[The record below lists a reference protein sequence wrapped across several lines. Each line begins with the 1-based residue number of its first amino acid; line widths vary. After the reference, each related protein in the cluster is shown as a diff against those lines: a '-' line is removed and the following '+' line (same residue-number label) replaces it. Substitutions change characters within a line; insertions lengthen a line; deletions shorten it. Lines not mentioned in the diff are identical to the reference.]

1 MKIKLKKF
9 VSIFLT
15 VVMICSFAQFTAFA
29 EEPGQEVQTVTEETK
44 EIGETKEEDVSTGA
58 VFKLETKALE
68 VPLTAAPAKT
78 GEYVLNDGIN
88 EVNESV
94 EGKTFDVGEG
104 KAVRII
110 NTNGESTDPIIIK
123 DCIFNISGTTL
134 GLVYGEY
141 RSKVFVEGNVQFID

>member
-1 MKIKLKKF
+1 MSRRLKRF
-9 VSIFLT
+9 ISILLT
-15 VVMICSFAQFTAFA
+15 AIMVCSFVQLTAFA
-29 EEPGQEVQTVTEETK
+29 EEIEQQTPIVNEVTTEDENT
-44 EIGETKEEDVSTGA
+44 STSA
-58 VFKLETKALE
+58 VFKLEEKNLPVAVSE
-68 VPLTAAPAKT
+68 NEYELT
-78 GEYVLNDGIN
+78 DGIN

-141 RSKVFVEGNVQFID
+141 RSKVFVEGNVRL